1 MKTLT
6 EGIKKIVI
14 TQKCWLATN
23 KRRSTSNMNNP
34 NQTLAFNIYED
45 KEGFY
50 ILRGV
55 EEKTNYLDYK
65 LIGESYRAKIFR
77 NDEGQLYTTLL
88 QNSGA
93 EINKCVKIIISIEN

>member
-6 EGIKKIVI
+6 EGIRKIVI

-23 KRRSTSNMNNP
+23 KRRTASTMKNP
-34 NQTLAFNIYED
+34 KQTLAFNIYED

-55 EEKTNYLDYK
+55 EEKTTYLDYK
-65 LIGESYRAKIFR
+65 LIGEGYRAKIFR
-77 NDEGQLYTTLL
+77 NDAGELYTTLL

-93 EINKCVKIIISIEN
+93 EINKCHIIIITIEN